1 MIFSRNRF
9 DIDCTV
15 EVSHTF
21 ESLHAHVLLD
31 GDIPIHPGDRVLI
44 HGTPIH
50 PPYGE
55 VQTERR
61 TATVTRATSLER
73 LWTKMLGTA
82 QCLELLEVS
91 FTDRRTL

>member
-1 MIFSRNRF
+1 MMFLRNHF
-9 DIDCTV
+9 DVACTV

-21 ESLHAHVLLD
+21 ESLHAHVSLD
-31 GDIPIHPGDRVLI
+31 GDIPIHPGDKVLI

-50 PPYGE
+50 VPYGQ

-73 LWTKMLGTA
+73 LWTKIMGNA
-82 QCLELLEVS
+82 QCLELLDVN